1 MIVSDKW
8 IVMAPTKV
16 IEKYL
21 QEYNRQFSLLFI
33 FNYYDKL
40 NIALI
45 ISDVF
50 HSFCIL
56 IQCFI
61 SLLST

>member
-21 QEYNRQFSLLFI
+21 QEYNRQFPLLFM

-40 NIALI
+40 CCVN
-45 ISDVF
+45 
-50 HSFCIL
+50 CK
-56 IQCFI
+56 
-61 SLLST
+61 

>member
-8 IVMAPTKV
+8 IIMAPTKV

-21 QEYNRQFSLLFI
+21 QEYNRQFPLLFI
-33 FNYYDKL
+33 FNYTTNYV
-40 NIALI
+40 ALI
-45 ISDVF
+45 VSDVF
-50 HSFCIL
+50 HSFYIL

-61 SLLST
+61 LLLST